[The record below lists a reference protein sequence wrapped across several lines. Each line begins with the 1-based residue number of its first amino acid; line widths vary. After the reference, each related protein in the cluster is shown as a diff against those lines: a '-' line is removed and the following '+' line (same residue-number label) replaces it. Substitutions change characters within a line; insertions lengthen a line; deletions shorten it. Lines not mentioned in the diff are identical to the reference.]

1 MLAPNPSM
9 ELKRSTS
16 LWGSS
21 ILVIV
26 RLDHFGLDAKF
37 KLGNKEL
44 QTLDGLYYS
53 LIL

>member
-9 ELKRSTS
+9 ELKRLTA
-16 LWGSS
+16 LEDSS
-21 ILVIV
+21 ILVG
-26 RLDHFGLDAKF
+26 LDHFGLDAKF